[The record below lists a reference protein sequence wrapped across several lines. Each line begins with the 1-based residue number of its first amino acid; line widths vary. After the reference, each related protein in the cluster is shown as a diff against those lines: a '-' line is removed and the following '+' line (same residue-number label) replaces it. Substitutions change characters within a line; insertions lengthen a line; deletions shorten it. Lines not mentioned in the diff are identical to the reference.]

1 MQFFP
6 TTEYQPH
13 CAQLFEDYKTKIRQ
27 LIPFA
32 IVEHIGSSAMI
43 PNAISKGDLDI
54 YVEVPAQQF
63 LDAIKELQQLNFKEK
78 LDTLRTH
85 ELCMLQSQA
94 HDVAL
99 QIVVTGSEFQNFLT
113 FRDQLR
119 RHPKLVQ
126 QYNQLKQS
134 CSGTSPEQYRQIKA
148 LFIQNVLNRHPAYK

>member
-6 TTEYQPH
+6 AIEYQPH
-13 CAQLFEDYKTKIRQ
+13 CAQLFEDYKNKIKQ

-32 IVEHIGSSAMI
+32 IVEHIGSSAI
-43 PNAISKGDLDI
+43 PHAISKGDLDI
-54 YVEVPAQQF
+54 YIEVPAQQF
-63 LDAIKELQQLNFKEK
+63 LDAIKDLQQLNFKEK
-78 LDTLRTH
+78 PDTLRTH

-119 RHPKLVQ
+119 RHPELVQ

-148 LFIQNVLNRHPAYK
+148 IFIQNILNPHPAYK

>member
-1 MQFFP
+1 MQFYP
-6 TTEYQPH
+6 APEYQPH
-13 CAQLFEDYKTKIRQ
+13 CAQLFESYKNKIQQ

-32 IVEHIGSSAMI
+32 RVEHIGSSAI

-54 YVEVPAQQF
+54 YIEVSAQQF
-63 LDAIKELQQLNFKEK
+63 LDAIKKLQQLGFKEK
-78 LDTLRTH
+78 PDTLRTH
-85 ELCMLQSQA
+85 QLCMLQSQV

-119 RHPKLVQ
+119 HHPELVQ

-148 LFIQNVLNRHPAYK
+148 IFIQNVLNPNPADQ